1 MFECSKDWSRQGDV
15 GEARAIYEFT
25 KLGYTVSRPLHTHV
39 PYDLIVDKDG
49 VLSRVQVKTS
59 TYVARESTQSYQV
72 QMATSGGNTRRHNI
86 KKFDTAL
93 IDLVFVLTADDR
105 CWIIPAVELQTV
117 SHSMLVGTP
126 KYEQYQITGWVK
138 QQEAVEKEPAKRI
151 KRYRPTSAVPHE
163 PKMDKREV
171 IPPFTK
177 DELEKLLWEVS
188 TTTIAKRF
196 KMSDNGIARWAK
208 KWNLSKPPRGYWA
221 KQR

>member
-1 MFECSKDWSRQGDV
+1 MFECSKDWSQQGDI

-49 VLSRVQVKTS
+49 ILSRVQVKTS
-59 TYVARESTQSYQV
+59 TYIAHESTQTYQV
-72 QMATSGGNTRRHNI
+72 KVSTSGGNTKINI
-86 KKFDTAL
+86 RKHFDAS
-93 IDLVFVLTADDR
+93 LVDMLFVLTADDR
-105 CWIIPAVELQTV
+105 CWIIPTSEITSGTV
-117 SHSMLVGTP
+117 VLVGTAR
-126 KYEQYQITGWVK
+126 YEQYQITGWVK

>member
-1 MFECSKDWSRQGDV
+1 MFECSKDWSRQGDI

-59 TYVARESTQSYQV
+59 TYVARESTQTYQV

-86 KKFDTAL
+86 KKFDTTL

-117 SHSMLVGTP
+117 SHNMLVGTP

-138 QQEAVEKEPAKRI
+138 QPVLNQTVSSK
-151 KRYRPTSAVPHE
+151 

-171 IPPFTK
+171 VPPFTK
-177 DELEKLLWEVS
+177 DELEKLLWEMS
-188 TTTIAKRF
+188 TTTIAKKF
-196 KMSDNGIARWAK
+196 NMSDNGIARWAK

-221 KQR
+221 KNNQQLR